1 MEERFLATPFL
12 PEKQVA
18 LVAID
23 GRCNGKTPGYPNLV
37 ARLADLNIRVL
48 EVPVCPSLYQAIGAH
63 PDIQFHPVDG
73 KNIVIA
79 PNAGKGLAEKLLA
92 EGFSLIEGK
101 SILTEKYPAN
111 VAYNVARIGNL
122 AFHRL
127 DIIDPVLREELM
139 KRGVELIHVKQGY
152 SKCSALILGNNL
164 LITEDRG
171 LWEKATAMGINTLL
185 VESGFVQLPALNYG
199 FLGGTGGLIA
209 KNKIAIT
216 GDITLSSSYL
226 NIIKYL
232 KDCSCGLEFLS
243 QELALDIGSLVPLK
257 EWA

>member
-1 MEERFLATPFL
+1 MGERFLTTPFL
-12 PEKQVA
+12 PKNQVS

-37 ARLADLNIRVL
+37 KRLADLNIRAL
-48 EVPVCPSLYQAIGAH
+48 EVPICPYLYQAIGAH

-73 KNIVIA
+73 NNIVIA
-79 PNAGKGLAEKLLA
+79 PNAGKGLAQKLLA
-92 EGFSLIEGK
+92 EGFNLLEGK
-101 SILTEKYPAN
+101 SALAGKYPAN

-127 DIIDPVLREELM
+127 DAIDPVLREELE
-139 KRGVELIHVKQGY
+139 KRGVEIIDIKQGY

-171 LWEKATAMGINTLL
+171 LWEKATALRVKTLL
-185 VESGFVQLPALNYG
+185 IDSGFVQLPTLNYG
-199 FLGGTGGLIA
+199 FLGGAGGLIA

-232 KDCSCGLEFLS
+232 EDHSCDLDFLS
-243 QELALDIGSLVPLK
+243 QEPALDIGSLVPLK